1 MGLQRA
7 EKRRVENMNTIKLGK
22 SGLTVPRIAVGCM
35 RMSDISEAEA
45 DTFVNGAME
54 KGLTFFDHADIY
66 GGGEAE
72 RMFGKV
78 LEAHPG
84 MRDKIILQSK
94 AGIVPGVMYNNSK
107 EYLLNAVDGILK
119 RLQTEYLDLFLIHR
133 PDPLVEPEEVAEAFH
148 ILKESGKVRYFGVS
162 NHRPMQM
169 DLLSSYLEEDLI
181 VDQLQFSITNSNM
194 VRSGMEVNM
203 ETEGACDRD
212 GSVLDYCRCKNI
224 TIQTWSPFQYGTFA
238 GTFLGNPKFAELNAV
253 LDRIAEKYGVSST
266 TIATAWI
273 LRHPAK
279 MQILS
284 GSMKLSRQ
292 EEICQADAIALTREE
307 WYEIY
312 LSAGHILP

>member
-1 MGLQRA
+1 
-7 EKRRVENMNTIKLGK
+7 MNTIKLGK

-266 TIATAWI
+266 TIAAAWI

>member
-1 MGLQRA
+1 
-7 EKRRVENMNTIKLGK
+7 MNTIKLGK

>member
-1 MGLQRA
+1 
-7 EKRRVENMNTIKLGK
+7 MNTIKLGK

-72 RMFGKV
+72 RIFGKV
-78 LEAHPG
+78 LGMHPG
-84 MRDKIILQSK
+84 MRDTIILQSK

-107 EYLLNAVDGILK
+107 EYLLDAVDGILQ

-162 NHRPMQM
+162 NHRPMQIE
-169 DLLSSYLEEDLI
+169 LLSAYLEEDLM

-212 GSVLDYCRCKNI
+212 GSVLDYCRCKNM
-224 TIQTWSPFQYGTFA
+224 TIQTWSPFQYGMFA
-238 GTFLGNPKFAELNAV
+238 GTFLGNPQFAELNAV

-266 TIATAWI
+266 TIAAAWI

-284 GSMKLSRQ
+284 GSMKLTRQ